1 MANSRQNVNNMRRKQ
16 FVIRIM
22 LMIPMLI
29 YAFLYSQAQSVS
41 DTAVVTVK
49 RDIRY
54 AAAPEGIAQDT
65 SSDRLLDLYLPN
77 LKSANRLPVL
87 VFIHG
92 GGFSG
97 GDKSAKGNVALC
109 KKIAIKGYAVVSINY
124 YLYLKQNK
132 IQGASAGANMK
143 DGLPKAGKFHDGLE
157 TAVKIASA
165 DTELALQWIKENAGT
180 YALDTNRVAISGG
193 SAGAMTALYTAYRS
207 KQKVMPIRCVVNFWG
222 GLSNTDDIQ
231 QNASPLLT
239 FHGEQDELINVA
251 YAYALHKKMKDLGI
265 QQSEIHILKNMGH
278 AIYNYI
284 TMNEIN
290 TIDKFL
296 TSNMSVNE

>member
-1 MANSRQNVNNMRRKQ
+1 MV
-16 FVIRIM
+16 
-22 LMIPMLI
+22 I
-29 YAFLYSQAQSVS
+29 YAFLYSQAQNVS
-41 DTAVVTVK
+41 NISAINVQ

-54 AAAPEGIAQDT
+54 AEEPEGIAQDT

-77 LKSANRLPVL
+77 LKSATSLPVL

-97 GDKSAKGNVALC
+97 GDKNAKGNVALC
-109 KKIAIKGYAVVSINY
+109 NKIAAKGYAVVSINY

-143 DGLPKAGKFHDGLE
+143 DGLPKDGKFHDGLE

-165 DTELALQWIKENAGT
+165 DTELALQWIKENAAT
-180 YALDTNRVAISGG
+180 YALDTNRVTISGG

-207 KQKVMPIRCVVNFWG
+207 KQKVLPIRCVVNFWG
-222 GLSNTDDIQ
+222 GLANTDDIQ
-231 QNASPLLT
+231 RNAPPLLT
-239 FHGEQDELINVA
+239 FHGEQDDLINVA
-251 YAYALHKKMKDLGI
+251 YAYALHKKMKDVGI
-265 QQSEIHILKNMGH
+265 QQSEIHILKDMGH

-284 TMNEIN
+284 TKSEIN

-296 TSNMSVNE
+296 TSNLSAYK